1 MRTLRLMYGD
11 KIPKPTKTLIS
22 RWGTDPFSLGAYS
35 YSVVGSKQPDDR
47 LAIGATVANK
57 LFFAGEATSQNYP
70 STVTGAHLSGLE
82 VANKVSQV
90 VEFGRE
96 RFKL

>member
-1 MRTLRLMYGD
+1 MRTLKIMYGE
-11 KIPKPTKTLIS
+11 KIPMPKKTLIT
-22 RWGTDPFSLGAYS
+22 RWGTDPFSMGTYS
-35 YSVVGSKQPDDR
+35 YSAVGSKQPDDR
-47 LAIGATVANK
+47 LAMGATVANK
-57 LFFAGEATSQNYP
+57 LFFAGEATSQNYAA
-70 STVTGAHLSGLE
+70 TVTGAHLSGLE